1 MSLCGDGGFAVR
13 KRKSIGTIG
22 FGTQRTAI
30 AEILFGFLSKC
41 PQKQECNL

>member
-30 AEILFGFLSKC
+30 AEILYAFLSKC
-41 PQKQECNL
+41 LKKQECNL